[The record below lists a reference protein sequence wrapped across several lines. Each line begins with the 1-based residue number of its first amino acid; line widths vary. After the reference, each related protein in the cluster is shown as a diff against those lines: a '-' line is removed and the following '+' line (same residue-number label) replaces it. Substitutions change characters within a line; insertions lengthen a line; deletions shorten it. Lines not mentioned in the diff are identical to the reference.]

1 MLTGIIAPDDG
12 VIRFEGRDIG
22 GVAAHRR
29 ARLGIVRAFQIP
41 RPFAQLSVYENVLTA
56 ALYGAGLSGA
66 RAQRLAVEVLNTT
79 GFWRTPT
86 NPRGIFAYSTA
97 SGSSWRRRSH
107 RAPSFCCSMK
117 SRAD

>member
-22 GVAAHRR
+22 SIAAHRR

-56 ALYGAGLSGA
+56 ALTALAYPA
-66 RAQRLAVEVLNTT
+66 RARNGL
-79 GFWRTPT
+79 RPT
-86 NPRGIFAYSTA
+86 
-97 SGSSWRRRSH
+97 
-107 RAPSFCCSMK
+107 C
-117 SRAD
+117 